1 MSRLSLKAKGFT
13 LIELLLVII
22 ISGSLITTLYSVMI
36 TLPRVKIFNDAR
48 QKIIEDTNGVM
59 NRFAILFQD
68 YTIDYEEYFNRQQ
81 SGCDNDPNQAPF
93 SWDTGDNGHCNN
105 FTAYGNQNKI
115 TIDTTK
121 DQHRIKYCSSIDNG
135 KYYASAN
142 CKQGNEL
149 AE

>member
-13 LIELLLVII
+13 LIELLLVVI

-48 QKIIEDTNGVM
+48 QKIIEETNGVM

-81 SGCDNDPNQAPF
+81 TGCDKDPNQAPF

-115 TIDTTK
+115 TIDNQT
-121 DQHRIKYCSSIDNG
+121 QHRIKYCSSIGNG

-142 CKQGNEL
+142 CKQGNGF
-149 AE
+149 AT